1 MFQNAGNAS
10 SARVGR
16 LTCAEKVRGS
26 HPFRGA
32 FYPGEHSHL
41 SHTGSARDSGTG
53 LHARQDQSLL
63 NQRTEDLSLC
73 MRVHGVFSLVLLTKS
88 VSCEM
93 GVSTFSQY
101 TVVADV
107 SVVAI
112 NEKAPL
118 DKVCLLGCGITTGW
132 GAVTKQSGV
141 SASPLT
147 GPPP

>member
-1 MFQNAGNAS
+1 MLNP
-10 SARVGR
+10 RER
-16 LTCAEKVRGS
+16 
-26 HPFRGA
+26 
-32 FYPGEHSHL
+32 SHL
-41 SHTGSARDSGTG
+41 SHTGSARDPGTG
-53 LHARQDQSLL
+53 SHARQDQSLL
-63 NQRTEDLSLC
+63 DQRTEDLSLR
-73 MRVHGVFSLVLLTKS
+73 MRVHRVSSLVLLTKS
-88 VSCEM
+88 ASYEM